1 MYLVKASVL
10 CFHVCLKL
18 NSLYSLKTL
27 HILSKLCVFVCL
39 CFCVMRRE
47 IQRLQDEREELLR
60 SLRVSQSCFNRW
72 TDASVVHDLTA
83 MLACRDRIDE
93 ELEAEKDKVTSLK
106 DQVKCVFPRNV
117 YRIQYSE
124 FLLIATVDPVCWLRF
139 QILKWE
145 RKLAGQRT
153 GGRITRRC
161 MKSDNSN
168 LLKSTHLIENKL
180 YRVST
185 TQRILITISS
195 TFSADLHTYSFG
207 MFPF

>member
-1 MYLVKASVL
+1 MSSKKCPCFVL
-10 CFHVCLKL
+10 CV
-18 NSLYSLKTL
+18 
-27 HILSKLCVFVCL
+27 I
-39 CFCVMRRE
+39 RRE
-47 IQRLQDEREELLR
+47 IQRLQGEREELLR

-72 TDASVVHDLTA
+72 TDASVVQDLTA

-93 ELEAEKDKVTSLK
+93 ELEAERGKVASLK
-106 DQVKCVFPRNV
+106 DQVKCVFPWTI

-124 FLLIATVDPVCWLRF
+124 FLLMATVDPICWLCF

-153 GGRITRRC
+153 GGGITRRS

-180 YRVST
+180 YRVSIRQT
-185 TQRILITISS
+185 L
-195 TFSADLHTYSFG
+195 
-207 MFPF
+207 P